1 MSLKRVVIIFCLNT
15 VFVLFSFF
23 KKKFGSHLFF
33 EGSLNECMCAYSN
46 AKNLLLLLLL
56 FIVVMRVI
64 FLFVGMVLR
73 LISGQLE

>member
-15 VFVLFSFF
+15 VFVLFSFL

-46 AKNLLLLLLL
+46 AKNLLLLLL